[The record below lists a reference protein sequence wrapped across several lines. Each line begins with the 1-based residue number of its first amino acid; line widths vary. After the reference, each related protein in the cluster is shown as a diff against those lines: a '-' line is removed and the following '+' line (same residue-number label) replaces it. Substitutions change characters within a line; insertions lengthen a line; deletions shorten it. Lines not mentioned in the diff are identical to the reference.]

1 MFEKRRSQNWTDSYW
16 NRIKRNI
23 GIIKIQEQEKLRES
37 SITIFGMGGLGG
49 PVAEQLIRSGIE
61 NISICD
67 NKIFEESNL
76 NRQICTRTDI
86 GKYKVDV
93 TEDLLRKIN
102 SEITVYKYYEIS
114 EKNIL
119 KLLRNASISVL
130 TLDDSVASILIAREC
145 LKRNIPLL
153 ESWGLPY
160 LWAWWFTSK
169 SIDYETCYGFNTY
182 EMTINEIKQS
192 EEILLN
198 MKKRVFNMMQQFPS
212 IAEIYD
218 REEGTVKG
226 LLTGQ
231 LPFVSLAPIVRIIAS
246 YLSFEVIFSGILK
259 IKQMI
264 LAPNIIGYDY
274 IRMKPINFKI
284 IVKNQ

>member
-1 MFEKRRSQNWTDSYW
+1 MFEKRRSQDWTDSYW

-23 GIIKIQEQEKLRES
+23 GIIKIQEQEKLRRAY
-37 SITIFGMGGLGG
+37 ITIFGMGGLGG

-61 NISICD
+61 HISICD
-67 NKIFEESNL
+67 NKTFEESNL
-76 NRQICTRTDI
+76 NRQICTRADI

-169 SIDYETCYGFNTY
+169 SIDYETCYGFNTNK
-182 EMTINEIKQS
+182 MTINEIKQS
-192 EEILLN
+192 NKTFLN
-198 MKKRVFNMMQQFPS
+198 MKKRVFNMMQQFPN
-212 IAEIYD
+212 IADIYD

-231 LPFVSLAPIVRIIAS
+231 LPFVSLAPMVRMIAS

-264 LAPNIIGYDY
+264 LAPNVIGYDY

-284 IVKNQ
+284 II

>member
-1 MFEKRRSQNWTDSYW
+1 MFEKRKYQNWSDSYW
-16 NRIKRNI
+16 NHIKRNI
-23 GIIKIQEQEKLRES
+23 GLIKILEQEKLRES

-61 NISICD
+61 HISICD
-67 NKIFEESNL
+67 NETFEESNL
-76 NRQICTRTDI
+76 SRQICTRMDI
-86 GKYKVDV
+86 GKYKVDI
-93 TEDLLRKIN
+93 TEELLRKIN
-102 SEITVYKYYEIS
+102 PDIKVHKYYEVS
-114 EKNIL
+114 EKNIS
-119 KLLRNASISVL
+119 KLLRNASISIL
-130 TLDDSVASILIAREC
+130 TLDNQITSILIAREC
-145 LKRNIPLL
+145 LKRDIPLL
-153 ESWGLPY
+153 ESWAIPY

-169 SIDYETCYGFNTY
+169 NINYETCYGFDTN

-231 LPFVSLAPIVRIIAS
+231 LPFVSLAPIVRMIAS

-264 LAPNIIGYDY
+264 LAPNVIGYDY
-274 IRMKPINFKI
+274 IRMKPINFS
-284 IVKNQ
+284 VM